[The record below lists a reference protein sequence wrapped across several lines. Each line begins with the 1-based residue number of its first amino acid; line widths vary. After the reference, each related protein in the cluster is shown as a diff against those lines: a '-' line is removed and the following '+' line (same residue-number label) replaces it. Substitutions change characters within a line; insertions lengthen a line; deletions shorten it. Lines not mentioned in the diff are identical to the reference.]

1 MKQVFYTSFHRD
13 VRKIKNKAVA
23 QAVKNIILITE
34 QCNSIIEIPNL
45 KKLKGHKT
53 AYRIKINNFRLGLF
67 IEENTLF
74 FAAISH
80 RKDIYKTF
88 P

>member
-13 VRKIKNKAVA
+13 IKKIKDKTIA
-23 QAVKNIILITE
+23 QAVKDVISITE
-34 QCNSIIEIPNL
+34 QCNSITEIPNL

-53 AYRIKINNFRLGLF
+53 AYRIKINNYRLGLF
-67 IEENTLF
+67 IEDGVLF
-74 FAAISH
+74 FAAFGH
-80 RKDIYKTF
+80 RKDIYRIY